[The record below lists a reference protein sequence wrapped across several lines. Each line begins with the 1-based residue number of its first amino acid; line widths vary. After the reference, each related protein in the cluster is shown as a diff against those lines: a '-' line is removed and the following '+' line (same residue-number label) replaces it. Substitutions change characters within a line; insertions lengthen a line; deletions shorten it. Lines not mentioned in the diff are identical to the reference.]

1 MFFYGRPKNPRNL
14 YYFGLECLDEALK
27 RGVIDTDLWDIYL
40 AGYDIEKIRFSN
52 GYIPKMNGVMPWNE
66 YADFAR
72 TVDLSFSL
80 MYTPHP
86 SYPPFDMLCSGAVVL
101 TNEFKNKK
109 DLQYS
114 KNMIL
119 SKLNKEDIVNK
130 MEKAIKLA
138 ENISEREENYLH
150 NKINRDWNISF
161 KDVVTVLEQRI
172 KEGCYV

>member
-1 MFFYGRPKNPRNL
+1 
-14 YYFGLECLDEALK
+14 
-27 RGVIDTDLWDIYL
+27 
-40 AGYDIEKIRFSN
+40 
-52 GYIPKMNGVMPWNE
+52 
-66 YADFAR
+66 
-72 TVDLSFSL
+72 
-80 MYTPHP
+80 
-86 SYPPFDMLCSGAVVL
+86 
-101 TNEFKNKK
+101 
-109 DLQYS
+109 
-114 KNMIL
+114 MIL